1 MGDTVIFEATRTKT
15 EIARKKMSVDKEVR
29 VGKFTLNAM
38 E

>member
-1 MGDTVIFEATRTKT
+1 MGDTGVFEATRTTT